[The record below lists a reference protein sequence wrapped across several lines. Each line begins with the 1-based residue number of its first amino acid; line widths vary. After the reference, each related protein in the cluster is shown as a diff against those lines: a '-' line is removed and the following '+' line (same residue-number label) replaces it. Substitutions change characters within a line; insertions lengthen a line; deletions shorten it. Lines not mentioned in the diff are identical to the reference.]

1 MVVTTMKKA
10 ARRGFTLVELV
21 IVVLVIGIIAAIA
34 APKMFDTAGDARR
47 NATQQSLRTLRSAIE
62 LYRAQNGTYP
72 PAASLTTALRA
83 NLQGNFPSPQIGSR
97 QTATVAEATGG
108 SPISGPSASGDDGWI
123 YNATTGEIRVN
134 DAAGFT
140 W

>member
-1 MVVTTMKKA
+1 MVVTGTMRA

-34 APKMFDTAGDARR
+34 APKMFDTAGSART
-47 NATQQSLRTLRSAIE
+47 NSTKQSLSTLRQAIE
-62 LYRAQNGTYP
+62 LYRANTGAYP
-72 PAASLTTALRA
+72 VAATMATDLRA
-83 NLQGNFPSPQIGSR
+83 YLQGPFPSPQIGAN
-97 QTATVAEATGG
+97 QGVATVKATTDN
-108 SPISGPSASGDDGWI
+108 PITSASGSEGWI

-134 DAAGFT
+134 DASGIA